1 MRHVAVLNMILNAQN
16 GGMVDQLARNFG
28 RGRVSFFFP
37 AGSGFIAVLLLRV
50 RSPATHSIIV

>member
-1 MRHVAVLNMILNAQN
+1 VDLLNMILNAQN